1 MKRVKAACVL
11 QTLIFAQKDDCGL
24 TREQQYKVNC
34 EEVERYKAAMDRART
49 RPGRRQRVFQGL
61 NLALCENFKSGML
74 RGRAVFLSCRRIC
87 GRSARNP

>member
-1 MKRVKAACVL
+1 ML

-49 RPGRRQRVFQGL
+49 RYQITEQTEQPDGSVLVRVRKQY
-61 NLALCENFKSGML
+61 NDRADVSEYFK
-74 RGRAVFLSCRRIC
+74 A
-87 GRSARNP
+87 

>member
-49 RPGRRQRVFQGL
+49 RYQITEQTEQPDGSVLVRVRKQY
-61 NLALCENFKSGML
+61 NDRADVSEHFK
-74 RGRAVFLSCRRIC
+74 A
-87 GRSARNP
+87 